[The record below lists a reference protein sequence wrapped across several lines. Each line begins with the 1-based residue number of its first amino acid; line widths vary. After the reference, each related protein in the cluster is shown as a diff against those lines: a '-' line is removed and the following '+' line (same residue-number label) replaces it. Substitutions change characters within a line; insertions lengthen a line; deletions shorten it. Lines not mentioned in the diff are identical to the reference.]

1 MILQNLHTHTTFC
14 DGRDSAEDMVKR
26 AIELGF
32 HSIGFSGHAKMP
44 QYFPVYLE
52 DEKLKAYK
60 TELNR
65 LRLVYGEKIKIYTG
79 IEYDRYS
86 VGGTSGYD
94 YVIGSVHYVEKD
106 GELLDFDGSAQLA
119 MDTIRDYYGGDGLA
133 YARDYFH
140 TMAGMGDAISFD
152 IVGHFD
158 IVSKNCEKHHLFDTE
173 CKEYKNMALEA
184 LHAIS
189 ERVNLFEL
197 NTGAISRGYKSIPY
211 PAPFILREMKALG
224 CRMVI
229 TSDCHDRRKL
239 DAYFPEARD
248 MLRSF
253 GFKETYYLDKL
264 AGGFV
269 PQPL

>member
-1 MILQNLHTHTTFC
+1 MLLQNLHTHTPFC
-14 DGRDSAEDMVKR
+14 DGRDSAEEMVLR

-32 HSIGFSGHAKMP
+32 SSIGFSGHAKMP
-44 QYFPVYLE
+44 QYCPAYLE
-52 DEKLKAYK
+52 DEKLRAYK

-106 GELLDFDGSAQLA
+106 GELLDFDGSGKLA
-119 MDTIRDYYGGDGLA
+119 MDTIRDYYSGDGMA
-133 YARDYFH
+133 YVRDYYS
-140 TMAGMGDAISFD
+140 TMAGMPDAISFD
-152 IVGHFD
+152 FVGHFD
-158 IVSKNCEKHHLFDTE
+158 IVSKNCDKFPLFDTE
-173 CKEYKNMALEA
+173 SAEYKRIALEA
-184 LHAIS
+184 LHAVR
-189 ERVNLFEL
+189 EKKDLFEL
-197 NTGAISRGYKSIPY
+197 NTGAISRGYKSVPY
-211 PAPFILREMKALG
+211 PAPFLLKEMKALG
-224 CRMVI
+224 CRMII

-239 DAYFPEARD
+239 DAYFPEAREL
-248 MLRSF
+248 LRSF

-264 AGGFV
+264 AGGFI